1 MVLSDKENLMLIN
14 LESMVRDVANP
25 QISRK
30 RFERLNNG
38 QAQPTPDEID
48 LISDYLVDNYKYT
61 ENDVYN
67 FLSNWIPEDVG
78 DDSIKVVNDDIK
90 EMKIQEKNATERND
104 NDEIFSGWFD
114 EGPTEP
120 TNDSKKND
128 HIKSFQEMLDTVET
142 HKDNFRLIE
151 IYQQAQNKGNAEQVK
166 LVQEKCIIINKRL
179 VLQQVSKYANR
190 TKSSA
195 LTVADLYIFGVMGL
209 LKALD
214 RFEFD
219 KDTEFSTY
227 AVIWIKQ
234 HLLRGIYNEADM
246 IRIPV
251 HYHEALNKFSKAK
264 RELLEQNG
272 TVTIDEVAQVLD
284 ISMEKA
290 KEYAFTDYAFNS
302 ITSVD
307 APISGKNGES
317 NSDLADIA
325 PLKDI
330 FADEVIDPEVR
341 LMANEDADTLIEEL
355 NNVLKERDSYI
366 MALRFG
372 LIDGEEHT
380 LEYVGKSIGVTRER
394 IRQIEAK
401 SLRKLRNV
409 ADHNKKLYPY
419 NMEKVKKNNEKEH
432 IH

>member
-1 MVLSDKENLMLIN
+1 MILSDKENLMLIN

-30 RFERLNNG
+30 RFELLNKG

-67 FLSNWIPEDVG
+67 FLLDWTPKNVDNNVINS
-78 DDSIKVVNDDIK
+78 VNDEIQEK
-90 EMKIQEKNATERND
+90 KIQEENISKEND

-114 EGPTEP
+114 DGPTNSI
-120 TNDSKKND
+120 NDNKENKNSE
-128 HIKSFQEMLDTVET
+128 KFQKLLDTIET
-142 HKDNFRLIE
+142 HSDNLRLVE
-151 IYQQAQNKGNAEQVK
+151 IYQQMKNSGSPEQIK
-166 LVQEKCIIINKRL
+166 LVQEKCILINKRL
-179 VLQQVSKYANR
+179 VLQQVSKYANM

-195 LTVADLYIFGVMGL
+195 MTVADLYVLGVMGL

-214 RFEFD
+214 KFEFD

-234 HLLRGIYNEADM
+234 HLFRGIYNEADM

-251 HYHEALNKFSKAK
+251 HYHEALSKFNRVK
-264 RELLEQNG
+264 RDLIEQNG
-272 TVTIDEVAQVLD
+272 TVTIDEVA
-284 ISMEKA
+284 KA
-290 KEYAFTDYAFNS
+290 LKITVKKAEEYAFTDYAFNN

-307 APISGKNGES
+307 AKIGGKDGES
-317 NSDLADIA
+317 NSNLADIA
-325 PLKDI
+325 PLKSI
-330 FADEVIDPEVR
+330 FSSELIDPEVR
-341 LMANEDADTLIEEL
+341 LMANEDAGILVEEL
-355 NNVLKERDSYI
+355 NNVLKERDAYI
-366 MALRFG
+366 MALRYG

-380 LEYVGKSIGVTRER
+380 LEYVGNKIGVTRER
-394 IRQIEAK
+394 VRQIEAK
-401 SLRKLRNV
+401 SLRKLRNI

-419 NMEKVKKNNEKEH
+419 NIEKVEKDNEKEH